1 VPVILWPLWRAR
13 QIFKP
18 ALLALSTRIARYVL
32 LLMIALSFVLGW
44 VQTLNLIPVAQR
56 ENRHDTALVQDLL
69 KMGVTHIY
77 TDYWT
82 CDRVAFESTERI
94 ICSVVDERLQY
105 GRNRYTPYTP
115 IVKAD
120 PKAAWV
126 FPLDSQQAHAFAK
139 KAFAT
144 RHPYRSRIK
153 DGYVIYQPQIQ

>member
-1 VPVILWPLWRAR
+1 
-13 QIFKP
+13 
-18 ALLALSTRIARYVL
+18 
-32 LLMIALSFVLGW
+32 MIALSFVLGW

-56 ENRHDTALVQDLL
+56 ENRYDTALVQDLL

-126 FPLDSQQAHAFAK
+126 FPLDSQQAHAFAS
-139 KAFAT
+139 KAIAMH
-144 RHPYRSRIK
+144 HPYRSRVK